1 MFGRRRRQRSGDWVF
16 GWRLIRDKDIKDV
29 KGQRILGDLGA
40 GKTRFRVIDFL
51 VPQGATDGLE
61 ADNVVYGGVH
71 IDNHCGEE
79 E

>member
-1 MFGRRRRQRSGDWVF
+1 MSQNE
-16 GWRLIRDKDIKDV
+16 DINAI
-29 KGQRILGDLGA
+29 KGQVILGEAGA
-40 GKTRFRVIDFL
+40 IRTGFRIIDFT